1 MRKISAILLK
11 KGVFEPMK
19 KILTTAV
26 LLTALV
32 SCGRTTN
39 TDNQPMS
46 DTSGYSSNDISPTD
60 RDDKIDRYD
69 SDDGLVGDAD
79 HDKSITD
86 DDIDRADHDSRDNT
100 ITDHAKDAVDGAEN
114 AGEDIIDSVGE
125 AGKDI
130 VDGAGDVADDIIDG
144 IDGDISSDTSSTDT
158 QMDTDVNTTAQVDT
172 LTSE

>member
-69 SDDGLVGDAD
+69 AD

-130 VDGAGDVADDIIDG
+130 IDG
-144 IDGDISSDTSSTDT
+144 VDGDISSDTSAADT
-158 QMDTDVNTTAQVDT
+158 QTDTDVNTTAQVDT

>member
-69 SDDGLVGDAD
+69 AD

-144 IDGDISSDTSSTDT
+144 VDGDISSDTSAADT
-158 QMDTDVNTTAQVDT
+158 QTDTDVNTTAQVDT
-172 LTSE
+172 LTS

>member
-39 TDNQPMS
+39 IDNQPMS
-46 DTSGYSSNDISPTD
+46 DTSGYSGNDISRTD
-60 RDDKIDRYD
+60 EDDSDRY
-69 SDDGLVGDAD
+69 DAD
-79 HDKSITD
+79 HDKSITY

-144 IDGDISSDTSSTDT
+144 VDGDISSDTSTTDT